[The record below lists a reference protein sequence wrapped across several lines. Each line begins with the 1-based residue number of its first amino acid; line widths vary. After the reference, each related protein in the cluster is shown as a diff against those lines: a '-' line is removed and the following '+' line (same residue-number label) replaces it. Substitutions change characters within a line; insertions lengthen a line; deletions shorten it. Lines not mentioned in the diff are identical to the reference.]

1 MNEVLKY
8 IVGAVVGA
16 LIVLFFYRGCNR
28 PIEKIVEKKVE
39 VFVPGKP
46 VIVKETVPVIR
57 NVPGK
62 EKIITV
68 ENLVFR
74 EGRVDTVYKE
84 ANVDNVV
91 NDYFV
96 IREYADTFKIQL
108 DNDTTDYGN
117 IYTTAQV
124 SENKLNLH
132 NAFVSL
138 NIKERIKEVPVK
150 KKAIFYL
157 EFEGLGNKTGFTG
170 AGAGAALKL
179 KNDWIYRAG
188 AIRLGETHYKAGL
201 SIPIK

>member
-8 IVGAVVGA
+8 LVGAVVGA
-16 LIVLFFYRGCNR
+16 LIVLFFYRGCNK

-39 VFVPGKP
+39 ILVPGKP
-46 VIVKETVPVIR
+46 VIVKETVPVIKH
-57 NVPGK
+57 VPGK

-96 IREYADTFKIQL
+96 IRNYETKFPLMVDTVNYGEI
-108 DNDTTDYGN
+108 TT
-117 IYTTAQV
+117 TSQV

-132 NAFVSL
+132 NAFATL
-138 NIKERIKEVPVK
+138 NIKEREVIKTVEK
-150 KKAIFYL
+150 KSWKIL
-157 EFEGLGNKTGFTG
+157 LGFEGFGNKNTTG
-170 AGAGAALKL
+170 AGANIGLKT
-179 KNDWIYRAG
+179 KKDWVFDAG
-188 AIRLGETHYKAGL
+188 VLRTDQTFFKGGFK
-201 SIPIK
+201 IPLN